1 MFRSRG
7 ANLLTMVSALSV
19 ISILGGCSSGA
30 GSSTS
35 SDPAPSGSPV
45 NWTSPSQAITEING
59 AGFDCEIDETDVL
72 KQVITE
78 YPATK
83 EPIGGAIITC
93 DGFQV
98 LLINNPNQYLAELRE
113 ACVDVTAA
121 ELESEE
127 LNAILVAGDNYLIT
141 GRETGSAFP
150 TETLAQELQQSF
162 GGRLLNLREYY
173 EDLCKGIPA
182 TKAEPQ
188 A

>member
-30 GSSTS
+30 GSSAT
-35 SDPAPSGSPV
+35 SDPAPSNSSV

-98 LLINNPNQYLAELRE
+98 LLINNPNQYL
-113 ACVDVTAA
+113 VAA
-121 ELESEE
+121 VVRRQVVE
-127 LNAILVAGDNYLIT
+127 
-141 GRETGSAFP
+141 P
-150 TETLAQELQQSF
+150 T
-162 GGRLLNLREYY
+162 
-173 EDLCKGIPA
+173 
-182 TKAEPQ
+182 
-188 A
+188 